1 MTFDRVTRLPY
12 DPMILRTRNLFLAWL
27 AYGALQLALL
37 GVPGAAAQPGVGSRG
52 TRSQTETQAVSL
64 GKRVFAPE
72 PTDRRIPTTPF
83 APSVHVRLDLPTLVG
98 REPLSAIARPVA
110 TADRSVLPPA
120 RAPPA
125 LS

>member
-1 MTFDRVTRLPY
+1 M
-12 DPMILRTRNLFLAWL
+12 MLRARNLFLAWL

-52 TRSQTETQAVSL
+52 TRSQSETQAVSL

-72 PTDRRIPTTPF
+72 QTDRRTQTTPF
-83 APSVHVRLDLPTLVG
+83 APSVHIRLDLPTVVG
-98 REPLSAIARPVA
+98 REPIVAITRHVTTRDAV
-110 TADRSVLPPA
+110 VLPPS